1 MKLLHF
7 AMSALGGYGETFVD
21 LSLADQLA
29 DGGIES
35 RFVITAGVEPLFATG
50 RHPYSLIDSD
60 PGLSVQ
66 AVVEREMS
74 EHQPDAVVLADY
86 ANFWGHML
94 RNAGDDAWFIEKY
107 GVPLIPIDMWE
118 WEHTGFAYDF
128 CGRGFGREYDRHIL
142 DMPAHLRPVPVCHV
156 DAGGSRQGHPYR
168 LTAPEPGRDATVRER
183 VFAEFG
189 LSPADRLVLV
199 PVSAWQQPS
208 TSTRLITEMTIR
220 LGRRVPELLAR
231 YLGALPE
238 RTHVLVVGTVPEALR
253 QLPADRLHELG
264 PCPPD
269 RYRDLLRSADLM
281 VSLTMSGLTLARAT
295 LMGTPGM
302 LLTNG
307 FTVANAAD
315 VERVDAALGGLSDP
329 VRSWLSEVAPI
340 DAFSHWPKGLHAFVE
355 PLVRGNPYLTA
366 IAHEELLDEPA
377 VVERMREILYDS
389 EAARRLAEDR
399 EAYLAQVDALPPTWE
414 VFGAAAAAVGL
425 RI

>member
-35 RFVITAGVEPLFATG
+35 HFVITAGVEPLFASG
-50 RHPYSLIDSD
+50 KHPYSLIDAD
-60 PGLSVQ
+60 PELSVQ

-74 EHQPDAVVLADY
+74 EHQPDAVILADY

-94 RNAGDDAWFIEKY
+94 RNAGDDPWFIEKY

-118 WEHTGFAYDF
+118 WENSGFAYDF

-156 DAGGSRQGHPYR
+156 DAGDSRRGHPYR
-168 LTAPEPGRDATVRER
+168 LTAPEPARAAAVRNQ
-183 VFAEFG
+183 VFDDLG
-189 LSPADRLVLV
+189 LSAADRLVLL
-199 PVSAWQQPS
+199 PISAWQQPT
-208 TSTRLITEMTIR
+208 TSTRLITEMTVR
-220 LGRRVPELLAR
+220 LGQRVPELLAR
-231 YLGALPE
+231 YLGALPD
-238 RTHVLVVGTVPEALR
+238 RTHVLVVGAVPEALR
-253 QLPADRLHELG
+253 QLPAGRLHELG

-302 LLTNG
+302 LLTNR
-307 FTVANAAD
+307 FTVADAED
-315 VERVDAALGGLSDP
+315 IDRVDAALGGLADP
-329 VRSWLSEVAPI
+329 VRSWLSEVAPT
-340 DAFSHWPKGLHAFVE
+340 DAFSHWPKGIHTFIE
-355 PLVRGNPYLTA
+355 PLVRDNPYLTA
-366 IAHEELLDEPA
+366 MAHEELFDQRT
-377 VVERMREILYDS
+377 VVGRMREILYDP
-389 EAARRLAEDR
+389 AARERLAESRD
-399 EAYLAQVDALPPTWE
+399 AYIAMVDALPPTWE
-414 VFGAAAAAVGL
+414 VFGAAAAKVGL
-425 RI
+425 RV